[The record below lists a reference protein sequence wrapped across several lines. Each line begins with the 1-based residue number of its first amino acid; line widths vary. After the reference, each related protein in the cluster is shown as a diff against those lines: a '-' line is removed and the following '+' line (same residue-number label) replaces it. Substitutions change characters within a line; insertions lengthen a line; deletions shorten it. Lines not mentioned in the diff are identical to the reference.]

1 MTALRLVVVGGS
13 DAGIS
18 AALSAAEACPGAEVS
33 VLLADAFPNY
43 SICGLPFWLSGEVAH
58 WRALAHRSE
67 ADLIAGG
74 MRLFP
79 GQRATAVLAGEK
91 VVVARGPDGE
101 TRFPYDRCILATG
114 ARSERPK
121 AIAGLDAPGVFFLR
135 FMDDGLALEAYLR
148 ERAPKRAVIIG
159 AGYIGLEMAD
169 ALTRRGLSVTL
180 AGRART
186 LLKTV
191 DPAFGAHIGAALA
204 AHGVRVATGVS
215 VDAVAPGADGL
226 AVTGADGFRATADLV
241 LVAVGAR
248 PEAALAA
255 SAGVALGPTG
265 AIAVGRDMA
274 TSLPDVF
281 AAGDCVET
289 WHRLLARPVYL
300 PLGSTAHKQGQVAGI
315 NAAGG
320 RAQFAGTLGTQVVKV
335 FDLAVARTGLL
346 QAEAEAAGFDAL
358 TVQTECLDH
367 KGYYP
372 GAQPCIIRVTG
383 DRDSGRLLGAQI
395 LGHFQSQVAKRVDV
409 FATALFHGMRVEE
422 LLQLDLSYTP
432 PLGSPWDPV
441 QRSAGD
447 WSRERDKPQGA
458 IS

>member
-1 MTALRLVVVGGS
+1 MTRLVVVGGS

-18 AALSAAEACPGAEVS
+18 AALSAGEACPGAEVS

-43 SICGLPFWLSGEVAH
+43 SICGLPFLHSGEVAH
-58 WRALAHRSE
+58 WRDLAHRTE
-67 ADLIAGG
+67 ADLTGSG

-79 GQRATAVLAGEK
+79 EHAVTAVLAGEK
-91 VVVARGPDGE
+91 VVVARGPEGE
-101 TRFPYDRCILATG
+101 RRFPYDRLVLATG

-121 AIAGLDAPGVFFLR
+121 SIAGLDAPGVFFLR
-135 FMDDGLALEAYLR
+135 FMGDGLALETYLR

-169 ALTRRGLSVTL
+169 ALTRRGLAVTL
-180 AGRART
+180 AGRAGT

-191 DPAFGAHIGAALA
+191 DPAFGARLGTALA
-204 AHGVRVATGVS
+204 GHGLRLATGVS
-215 VDAVAPGADGL
+215 VNAIAPGARGL
-226 AVTGADGFRATADLV
+226 VVTGADGFRAEADLV
-241 LVAVGAR
+241 LVAAGAR
-248 PEAALAA
+248 PETALAA
-255 SAGVALGPTG
+255 AAGIALGPSG
-265 AIAVGRDMA
+265 AIAVDRAMA

-289 WHRLLARPVYL
+289 WHRLLDRPVYL
-300 PLGSTAHKQGQVAGI
+300 PLGTTAHKQGHVAGA
-315 NAAGG
+315 NAVGG
-320 RAQFAGTLGTQVVKV
+320 RQRYAGTLGTQVVKI

-358 TVQTECLDH
+358 TVETECLDH

-372 GAQPCIIRVTG
+372 GAHPCSIRVTG

-441 QRSAGD
+441 QVSAKD
-447 WSRERDKPQGA
+447 WSRQRNMNKGA
-458 IS
+458 SH